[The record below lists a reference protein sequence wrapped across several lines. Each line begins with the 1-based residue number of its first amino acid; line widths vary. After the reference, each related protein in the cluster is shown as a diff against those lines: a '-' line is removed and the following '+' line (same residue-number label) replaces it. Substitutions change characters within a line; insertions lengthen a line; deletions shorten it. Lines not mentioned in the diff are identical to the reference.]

1 MLLVTAWHAGAVL
14 CADPT
19 CLLKMKVAVFCSALN
34 KSVTLNFL
42 ANPQTWSSVEKKNGS
57 FLCSLKMKKNLAAG
71 ITAFVSSIY
80 RLLSSAELMSA
91 KWANLK
97 YCFFLIPFKKPVS

>member
-14 CADPT
+14 CTDPT

-42 ANPQTWSSVEKKNGS
+42 ANPQTWSSVEKKKWV
-57 FLCSLKMKKNLAAG
+57 FLVFIKNEKK
-71 ITAFVSSIY
+71 T
-80 RLLSSAELMSA
+80 
-91 KWANLK
+91 
-97 YCFFLIPFKKPVS
+97 